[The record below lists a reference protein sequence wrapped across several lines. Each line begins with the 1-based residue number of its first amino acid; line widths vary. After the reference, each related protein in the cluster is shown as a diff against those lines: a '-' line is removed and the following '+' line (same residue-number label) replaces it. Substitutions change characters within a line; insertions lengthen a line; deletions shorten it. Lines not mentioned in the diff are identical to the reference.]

1 MNPLR
6 SPLLALEG
14 AVRRLWQALDRPSV
28 VRAAIWLVPLLFG
41 LLSLARGQDDNWD
54 LHNYHFYNPY
64 ALMNGKIGL
73 DLAPGQWQSYFN
85 PTLDLL
91 YYGLNRVLPA
101 PAVGFIMGWLNGLNF
116 VLLLALARLL
126 LDRGAHRQALL
137 LALAG
142 CLGPGFLSELGNT
155 MGDNLTSLC
164 VLGALLLLLQAWSRL
179 ASGKA
184 LPVALLAGL
193 VMGAGC
199 GLKLTNATYAVA
211 LCLALLGLRGGP
223 LRRLRAAFVFGVGV
237 LGGIGVTAGHWYWRM
252 WQVFGNP
259 LFPQFNDRFHAPLA
273 APIGIGDT
281 GWLPKG
287 WSERLLWP
295 FIFTLHPQ
303 RVIEIAMTQLI
314 WPMLYLAFLALG
326 LRALRTA
333 ILGQAPALTP
343 RRQRIGFVLTFYAL
357 AYVGWLNLFGI
368 YRYLVPLELLA
379 PLALWLVLR
388 RLMPAAIAH
397 GVAAYALALAAVAV
411 WPVSNWGHAGWNRAA
426 ARADV
431 PAIAAP
437 AQSMVVTVHGDPPM
451 GWLVQFFPR
460 ELAFVALGSGFP
472 ESPAYARRVADMM
485 AARGGPQYVMLTAI
499 GAEPDQAPPGERE
512 AAARRQAELVRRA
525 REILDR
531 YGIVLRDDSCRV
543 YSAWIGDSRQ
553 PYQLCLIT
561 PPAPAARQPGG

>member
-6 SPLLALEG
+6 TPLLALEG
-14 AVRRLWQALDRPSV
+14 ASRRLWLALDRPAV
-28 VRAAIWLVPLLFG
+28 QRAAVWLVPLLFG
-41 LLSLARGQDDNWD
+41 LCSLALGQDDNWD

-101 PAVGFIMGWLNGLNF
+101 PAVGFIMGWLHGLNF

-126 LDRGAHRQALL
+126 LDRSAHRLALL

-155 MGDNLTSLC
+155 MGDDMTSLF

-179 ASGKA
+179 GSGKA

-193 VMGAGC
+193 LMGAGC

-211 LCLALLGLRGGP
+211 LCLALLGLRGRA
-223 LRRLRAAFVFGVGV
+223 LARLRAAFVFGLGV

-252 WQVFGNP
+252 WQQFGNP
-259 LFPQFNDRFHAPLA
+259 LFPQFNDKFHAVLA
-273 APIGIGDT
+273 APVGIGDT

-303 RVIEIAMTQLI
+303 RVIELPLTQLI

-326 LRALRTA
+326 LRSLRAA
-333 ILGQAPALTP
+333 IVGQVPTPSP
-343 RRQRIGFVLTFYAL
+343 RRQRAGFVLTFCAL

-379 PLALWLVLR
+379 PLALWLVLH
-388 RLMPAAIAH
+388 RLMPAAVAR
-397 GVAAYALALAAVAV
+397 GVAGYGLLLASLAVVPTAT
-411 WPVSNWGHAGWNRAA
+411 WGHADWSREA
-426 ARADV
+426 ARAEV
-431 PAIAAP
+431 PAFADAR
-437 AQSMVVTVHGDPPM
+437 QSMVFTVHGDPPM

-472 ESPAYARRVADMM
+472 ESPAYGQRVAAMM
-485 AARGGPQYVMLTAI
+485 AERSGPLYVMLESDRSA
-499 GAEPDQAPPGERE
+499 PDAND
-512 AAARRQAELVRRA
+512 AARAQAASHNAEVLDKARA
-525 REILDR
+525 ILAR
-531 YGIVLRDDSCRV
+531 YGITLQADSCRAHPAFV
-543 YSAWIGDSRQ
+543 GRSRW
-553 PYQLCLIT
+553 PYQLCQVER
-561 PPAPAARQPGG
+561 PRP